1 MPFEEASTSL
11 ELLHPQQSAATNQ
24 QTKNIEQ
31 KEEDKEKPW
40 TKLFLMYCPLNIEIL
55 DTMYLKE

>member
-1 MPFEEASTSL
+1 MFLIKKFLGSTAAPLGSFAMPFEEASTSL

-31 KEEDKEKPW
+31 KEEDKEKP
-40 TKLFLMYCPLNIEIL
+40 
-55 DTMYLKE
+55 